1 MPWSRDI
8 DIIWLSIFIG
18 VIIPYKRFVKPK
30 KTTSDTICFIAHVG
44 LKEGEAIGEE
54 SVKVQAYLYR
64 AVVSD

>member
-1 MPWSRDI
+1 MAFYFHWSHYT
-8 DIIWLSIFIG
+8 
-18 VIIPYKRFVKPK
+18 VQKVCKPK